1 MLDSLINDYFKGE
14 KSCVVEKCVECPL
27 IDYDCDCCYKAAYIF
42 DIYRTIG
49 KLSKEHKEE
58 E

>member
-42 DIYRTIG
+42 DICRTIG